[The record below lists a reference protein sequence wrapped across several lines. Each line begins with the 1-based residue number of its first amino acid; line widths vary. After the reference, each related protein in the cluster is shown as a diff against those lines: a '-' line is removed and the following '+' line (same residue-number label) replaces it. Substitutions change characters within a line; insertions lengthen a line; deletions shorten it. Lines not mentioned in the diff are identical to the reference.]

1 MKNYS
6 LKYKFL
12 GLIIFLFLSSF
23 IAFFYIVYD
32 FQKQKLKILKDEQI
46 LKIDNS
52 FNKNIE
58 KHLKNYYFD
67 IAKKIFDSEDDYEI
81 KLSIKEND
89 RKKLEE
95 IIAEKY
101 DILVKKDEY
110 ITQMNFFSKDKINIL
125 RLQKLDLSGEEV
137 RENRPLLNDAFNTKK
152 VVSGFENGLTGLSYR
167 VIIPLFDNQN
177 DFIGVFEIGISTKKL
192 LDTVTFFNNIEGVF
206 YDNYS
211 NNFLTSKAID
221 SKLLEYLEKFKY
233 EDKNQDIEFDNK
245 HLNLQFFN
253 IFSNDGKNLG
263 NFIFF
268 HDLTKYY
275 DDFNNVIKNLILIS
289 LFTIFIIY
297 LIVIYTFNIF
307 YKQISIQK
315 NRAEKILDSSN
326 SIVIVT
332 KNGNELIQ
340 VNTSFSNFFNF
351 KSIDEFKQH
360 YRCICDHFIEEKN
373 YLSPQIGELSWI
385 EYISKNQ
392 NKTHFAKMKKDNK
405 FHTFKVFIK
414 NINDAIFD
422 LDEFVVTFED
432 ITQELENEELL
443 KQSLKYNQALFD
455 NTPVAIFLAS
465 SNRVILNLNK
475 TACEIFGYT
484 KEELLNQSFERIHL
498 SKESFDKFSLE
509 YKKFEN
515 SILTNCEF
523 PFKHKNGNTIF
534 CSIFGTPLDN
544 SDLSKGFIWTLLDIT
559 EKKLAEKALIKERN
573 LFSSGPVV
581 VVEWKFD
588 KNWPVKYISSNCET
602 VLGYTK
608 DEMLSEDFNYSS
620 IIHKDDLERV
630 SKEISFYTK
639 DRNSYEQSYRIR
651 LKNGEYRWFY
661 DFNHVIKNSS
671 GEIEAIRGYMFDQT
685 QLKESELI
693 LQKMNEELKLQT
705 DIAQKANES
714 KNQFLANMSHEMR
727 TPMNAIIGLSEL
739 LVDTKIDEKQYD
751 FIKKINTSSKLLLGI
766 ISDILNFSKIEAGNF
781 DLDLDLKAFS
791 LENLL
796 SQLRAIFYQVENY
809 KNIELYFYNKSGNPK
824 IVLSDELR
832 ILQVLTNFISNALK
846 FTNKGNITLKIELLE
861 KTSANS
867 AKIRFSVQDTGIGI
881 SEDDIPNLFKPFF
894 QVDNSATR
902 KYGGTGLGL
911 SISERIV
918 NSLGS
923 TIEVQSQKDVGTEF
937 SFTINM
943 EVLEWSK
950 ENLLNSKKFKI
961 LIVDDQ
967 EISRVILKDILENFD
982 YVTYEAKDG
991 IESIEMVKEAE
1002 ASNEPFDFILMD
1014 WNMPR
1019 LNGKEAIKKIYE
1031 LYNQKEIKKNIPS
1044 ILMVSAYSKD
1054 EINLD
1059 DVHIDNFLTK
1069 PVTSS
1074 TLFDAL
1080 AQIKKGIVKE
1090 VNSSDIH
1097 KDAPNLFGLKILL
1110 VEDNEINQEVA
1121 SMFLQKAQI
1130 EVDVANNG
1138 LEAVEIYK
1146 KNQGKYDLI
1155 LMDLQMPILSGYDAT
1170 IQIRE
1175 FDKNIPIVALTA
1187 AAMIEDK
1194 EKVLKFGMNDHLSKP
1209 INSSELYNTIIKYSK
1224 KITKKD
1230 LISSK
1235 SQSDENIVL
1244 DWEFLEKSL
1253 NNKELINKLL
1263 NKFIEQ
1269 LNTDFA
1275 SIVEKVREN
1284 SSDAP
1289 SLIHGLKGVSGNLG
1303 ANSLFEICKKIDSK
1317 FKNKNAISSVEI
1329 STLEEEIAKVK
1340 FELKHLDSAK
1350 NQLNKENINILSKIE
1365 FKELINSIKKDL
1377 KDGSVILEETLEKLY
1392 LNLKNR
1398 LSNQDIKTLKDFIDD
1413 FEYSKALDIL
1423 EKIEE

>member
-1 MKNYS
+1 M
-6 LKYKFL
+6 
-12 GLIIFLFLSSF
+12 
-23 IAFFYIVYD
+23 
-32 FQKQKLKILKDEQI
+32 
-46 LKIDNS
+46 
-52 FNKNIE
+52 
-58 KHLKNYYFD
+58 
-67 IAKKIFDSEDDYEI
+67 
-81 KLSIKEND
+81 
-89 RKKLEE
+89 
-95 IIAEKY
+95 
-101 DILVKKDEY
+101 
-110 ITQMNFFSKDKINIL
+110 
-125 RLQKLDLSGEEV
+125 
-137 RENRPLLNDAFNTKK
+137 
-152 VVSGFENGLTGLSYR
+152 
-167 VIIPLFDNQN
+167 
-177 DFIGVFEIGISTKKL
+177 
-192 LDTVTFFNNIEGVF
+192 
-206 YDNYS
+206 
-211 NNFLTSKAID
+211 
-221 SKLLEYLEKFKY
+221 
-233 EDKNQDIEFDNK
+233 
-245 HLNLQFFN
+245 
-253 IFSNDGKNLG
+253 
-263 NFIFF
+263 
-268 HDLTKYY
+268 
-275 DDFNNVIKNLILIS
+275 
-289 LFTIFIIY
+289 
-297 LIVIYTFNIF
+297 
-307 YKQISIQK
+307 
-315 NRAEKILDSSN
+315 
-326 SIVIVT
+326 
-332 KNGNELIQ
+332 
-340 VNTSFSNFFNF
+340 
-351 KSIDEFKQH
+351 
-360 YRCICDHFIEEKN
+360 
-373 YLSPQIGELSWI
+373 
-385 EYISKNQ
+385 
-392 NKTHFAKMKKDNK
+392 
-405 FHTFKVFIK
+405 
-414 NINDAIFD
+414 
-422 LDEFVVTFED
+422 
-432 ITQELENEELL
+432 
-443 KQSLKYNQALFD
+443 
-455 NTPVAIFLAS
+455 
-465 SNRVILNLNK
+465 
-475 TACEIFGYT
+475 
-484 KEELLNQSFERIHL
+484 
-498 SKESFDKFSLE
+498 
-509 YKKFEN
+509 
-515 SILTNCEF
+515 
-523 PFKHKNGNTIF
+523 
-534 CSIFGTPLDN
+534 
-544 SDLSKGFIWTLLDIT
+544 
-559 EKKLAEKALIKERN
+559 
-573 LFSSGPVV
+573 
-581 VVEWKFD
+581 
-588 KNWPVKYISSNCET
+588 
-602 VLGYTK
+602 
-608 DEMLSEDFNYSS
+608 
-620 IIHKDDLERV
+620 
-630 SKEISFYTK
+630 
-639 DRNSYEQSYRIR
+639 
-651 LKNGEYRWFY
+651 
-661 DFNHVIKNSS
+661 
-671 GEIEAIRGYMFDQT
+671 
-685 QLKESELI
+685 
-693 LQKMNEELKLQT
+693 
-705 DIAQKANES
+705 
-714 KNQFLANMSHEMR
+714 
-727 TPMNAIIGLSEL
+727 
-739 LVDTKIDEKQYD
+739 
-751 FIKKINTSSKLLLGI
+751 
-766 ISDILNFSKIEAGNF
+766 
-781 DLDLDLKAFS
+781 
-791 LENLL
+791 
-796 SQLRAIFYQVENY
+796 
-809 KNIELYFYNKSGNPK
+809 
-824 IVLSDELR
+824 
-832 ILQVLTNFISNALK
+832 
-846 FTNKGNITLKIELLE
+846 
-861 KTSANS
+861 
-867 AKIRFSVQDTGIGI
+867 
-881 SEDDIPNLFKPFF
+881 
-894 QVDNSATR
+894 
-902 KYGGTGLGL
+902 GL

-923 TIEVQSQKDVGTEF
+923 TIEVQSQKDLGTEF

-1031 LYNQKEIKKNIPS
+1031 LYNQKEIKKNVPS

-1080 AQIKKGIVKE
+1080 AQVKKGIVKE
-1090 VNSSDIH
+1090 INSSDIH

-1130 EVDVANNG
+1130 EVDIANNG

-1284 SSDAP
+1284 SIDAP

-1317 FKNKNAISSVEI
+1317 FKNKNAVNSVEI

-1340 FELKHLDSAK
+1340 FELKHLDSTK

-1392 LNLKNR
+1392 LNLKNS
-1398 LSNQDIKTLKDFIDD
+1398 LSNEDIKTLKDFIDD

-1423 EKIEE
+1423 EKLDV

>member
-1 MKNYS
+1 M
-6 LKYKFL
+6 
-12 GLIIFLFLSSF
+12 
-23 IAFFYIVYD
+23 
-32 FQKQKLKILKDEQI
+32 
-46 LKIDNS
+46 
-52 FNKNIE
+52 
-58 KHLKNYYFD
+58 
-67 IAKKIFDSEDDYEI
+67 
-81 KLSIKEND
+81 
-89 RKKLEE
+89 
-95 IIAEKY
+95 
-101 DILVKKDEY
+101 
-110 ITQMNFFSKDKINIL
+110 
-125 RLQKLDLSGEEV
+125 
-137 RENRPLLNDAFNTKK
+137 
-152 VVSGFENGLTGLSYR
+152 
-167 VIIPLFDNQN
+167 
-177 DFIGVFEIGISTKKL
+177 
-192 LDTVTFFNNIEGVF
+192 
-206 YDNYS
+206 
-211 NNFLTSKAID
+211 
-221 SKLLEYLEKFKY
+221 
-233 EDKNQDIEFDNK
+233 
-245 HLNLQFFN
+245 
-253 IFSNDGKNLG
+253 
-263 NFIFF
+263 
-268 HDLTKYY
+268 
-275 DDFNNVIKNLILIS
+275 
-289 LFTIFIIY
+289 
-297 LIVIYTFNIF
+297 
-307 YKQISIQK
+307 
-315 NRAEKILDSSN
+315 
-326 SIVIVT
+326 
-332 KNGNELIQ
+332 
-340 VNTSFSNFFNF
+340 
-351 KSIDEFKQH
+351 
-360 YRCICDHFIEEKN
+360 
-373 YLSPQIGELSWI
+373 GELDWD
-385 EYISKNQ
+385 Y
-392 NKTHFAKMKKDNK
+392 
-405 FHTFKVFIK
+405 
-414 NINDAIFD
+414 
-422 LDEFVVTFED
+422 
-432 ITQELENEELL
+432 
-443 KQSLKYNQALFD
+443 QS
-455 NTPVAIFLAS
+455 
-465 SNRVILNLNK
+465 R
-475 TACEIFGYT
+475 
-484 KEELLNQSFERIHL
+484 
-498 SKESFDKFSLE
+498 
-509 YKKFEN
+509 
-515 SILTNCEF
+515 
-523 PFKHKNGNTIF
+523 
-534 CSIFGTPLDN
+534 
-544 SDLSKGFIWTLLDIT
+544 
-559 EKKLAEKALIKERN
+559 
-573 LFSSGPVV
+573 
-581 VVEWKFD
+581 
-588 KNWPVKYISSNCET
+588 
-602 VLGYTK
+602 
-608 DEMLSEDFNYSS
+608 
-620 IIHKDDLERV
+620 
-630 SKEISFYTK
+630 
-639 DRNSYEQSYRIR
+639 
-651 LKNGEYRWFY
+651 
-661 DFNHVIKNSS
+661 
-671 GEIEAIRGYMFDQT
+671 
-685 QLKESELI
+685 
-693 LQKMNEELKLQT
+693 
-705 DIAQKANES
+705 
-714 KNQFLANMSHEMR
+714 
-727 TPMNAIIGLSEL
+727 
-739 LVDTKIDEKQYD
+739 
-751 FIKKINTSSKLLLGI
+751 
-766 ISDILNFSKIEAGNF
+766 
-781 DLDLDLKAFS
+781 
-791 LENLL
+791 
-796 SQLRAIFYQVENY
+796 
-809 KNIELYFYNKSGNPK
+809 
-824 IVLSDELR
+824 
-832 ILQVLTNFISNALK
+832 
-846 FTNKGNITLKIELLE
+846 
-861 KTSANS
+861 
-867 AKIRFSVQDTGIGI
+867 
-881 SEDDIPNLFKPFF
+881 
-894 QVDNSATR
+894 
-902 KYGGTGLGL
+902 
-911 SISERIV
+911 ERIV

-950 ENLLNSKKFKI
+950 ENLLNSKRFKI

-1230 LISSK
+1230 LIFSK
-1235 SQSDENIVL
+1235 SQSDENIVF

-1340 FELKHLDSAK
+1340 FELKHLDSTK

-1423 EKIEE
+1423 EKLDV